1 MKRCLPLFLLLAPL
15 APHALGQ
22 FQLVQVTAA
31 GEQALPP
38 VFSFA
43 AIDAGSAASV
53 SLRLRNTGSTAA
65 PVSGITLAGVGFML
79 VAPPLPASVDP
90 QGTFDFAVGFQPA
103 SPGSFSATLQ
113 AAGISVLF
121 TGTANPALTY
131 QVIVNGTAQALN
143 PPLDFGAVTIG
154 SGAVLQLLVL
164 NQTGQ
169 LLQVPAVAVSG
180 TDFSLSGPS
189 PSGTLLQPFQSAPF
203 ALAFTPTQPGLRAG
217 NLAAGSHTYPLTGTG
232 QSPPLPKASL
242 LITLPQPSSAE
253 QGSLAVTLDSAPL
266 TAASGTLTMSFTPA
280 SGVPANEAVDPSIAF
295 ASGGQTAAFTVAAG
309 AISAQFGGQPSIAFA
324 TGTTAGT
331 LTFTVQF
338 GGATTRQNVPIAA
351 VPVGISGLQATRQS
365 ASITVQAQGFDNT
378 RTAGQLT
385 FTFYDALGNPVPPGA
400 IPFDATTGF
409 AAYFG
414 ASPLGGAFSLTAV
427 FPITGNPSRI
437 ASFEIGITNSAGTT
451 RSPRT
456 VF

>member
-1 MKRCLPLFLLLAPL
+1 MKHCPPLFLLLATL
-15 APHALGQ
+15 APHAFGQ

-31 GEQALPP
+31 GEQPLPS
-38 VFSFA
+38 VFSFG

-65 PVSGITLAGVGFML
+65 PVSGIKLAGVGFVL

-113 AAGISVLF
+113 VAGISVLF

-131 QVIVNGTAQALN
+131 QVIVYGTAQALN
-143 PPLDFGAVTIG
+143 PPLDFGSVIVG
-154 SGAVLQLLVL
+154 SSTVLQFLVS
-164 NQTGQ
+164 NQTAQ
-169 LLQVPAVAVSG
+169 PLQVPAVAVSG
-180 TDFSLSGPS
+180 ADFSLSGPS
-189 PSGTLLQPFQSAPF
+189 PAGTLLQPLQSVAF

-217 NLAAGSHTYPLTGTG
+217 NLAAGSNTYPLTGTG
-232 QSPPLPKASL
+232 QAPALPKASL
-242 LITLPQPSSAE
+242 IITLPQPSSAE
-253 QGSLAVTLDSAPL
+253 QGSLAVTFDSAPL

-280 SGVPANEAVDPSIAF
+280 PGVPANEAVDPSIAF
-295 ASGGQTAAFTVAAG
+295 ASGGQTAAFTIAAG
-309 AISAQFGGQPSIAFA
+309 STIAQFGSQPSIAFA

-338 GGATTRQNVPIAA
+338 GGATTQQNVPIAA
-351 VPVGISGLQATRQS
+351 APVGISVLQATRQS

-400 IPFDATTGF
+400 VPFDATSSF

-414 ASPLGGAFSLTAV
+414 ASPLGGAFSLTAT
-427 FPITGNPSRI
+427 FPITGNPSQI